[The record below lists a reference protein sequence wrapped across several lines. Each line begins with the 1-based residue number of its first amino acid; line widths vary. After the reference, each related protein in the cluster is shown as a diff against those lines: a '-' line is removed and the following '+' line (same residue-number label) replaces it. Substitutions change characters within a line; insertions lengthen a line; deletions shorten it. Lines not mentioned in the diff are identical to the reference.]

1 MRISFLKNCCTRIE
15 RLTRLMSQYL
25 LHNSKVRL
33 RCSIALLL
41 SIISSSVLAQSTPTS
56 EQEQNFESIPT
67 GTLKFS
73 HLSSSDGLSSSNVFA
88 INQDKQ
94 GYLWI
99 GTEDGLNRYDG
110 QNFKTYR
117 HQITD
122 SNSISANLIRKIFI
136 DSNNTLWVGTQNG
149 LSRYNRELDNFD
161 NFHHQEKNQYSLKDN
176 VIWDIYQ
183 DNKFNIWVSTEKGLH
198 TLEDKNNNVSFN
210 RISIV
215 GLNKELTEIK
225 TIYHDKANNNYWFGS
240 FDKGIHILNENVVNT
255 DRIKDSST
263 YAGSLQSKNKLG
275 LTINADSLFEI
286 QAIDKKLWLATD
298 NGVYIIKVDSN
309 NNYTLTS
316 HITTE
321 HGLLSNHVRAIE
333 QYDNNHVWLATDKGL
348 NVISLITNEITSHQ
362 NSSDSF
368 SLSENWLMASFKDKN
383 NTLWLATYGGG
394 LNKYSPLTA
403 KFHHE
408 LSIESKNYR
417 VESFAE
423 MPDGTIYISTERHG
437 LFKLKNNEISPITLS
452 IKENIWQIIRIKSHL
467 YLRTELGKLYKF
479 STKTKSAEEIPI
491 WNKKSKFTINQ
502 RLIAINNSAWF
513 INKDK
518 VLTKFNTINYS
529 FQILPHLSNLITL
542 QRDGNNIWLTNE
554 SRELIVVNTL
564 DSSSIS
570 MKLTI
575 PKGIDVK
582 QISSIAIGKKYIW
595 LGTNSQG
602 VILINKESKQVAI
615 FNENNKLKNNYIASI
630 LIDSEDRAWVATNKN
645 ISVIF
650 PEKSEVTH
658 FDSDFLLF
666 EPEFIKYS
674 SFKASNNEIFF
685 GSPQGFYH
693 FLPEELLQVK
703 QKISTPV
710 LSNLYIA
717 NKEVVIKK
725 VDHTNVPADITL
737 LTKIK
742 TLAEL
747 PKAANK
753 AFFLN
758 KHLNSQTSISLNHNH
773 SPIGFEFVSPNA
785 KIPSQLKY
793 QYKLQGLEKGWVQAD
808 PRNNIATYT
817 NLAPGKYAFIIEA
830 FDVQNSTSKKSKSI
844 NLEILPPWWLTNTAI
859 FIYALLATLA
869 ISFIFQQVNNRRLYH
884 LRIQQN
890 EERLK
895 LSLWGS
901 GDEMWD
907 WNISTGKIY
916 RSNIWGMLEFPQDG
930 QRNEF
935 GNAQVADNSS
945 QSDKTK
951 ASSFPLTNIHHH
963 DLKRVNHT
971 LDQHFCDRT
980 EHFESTYRVKD
991 KSGQWIWI
999 LDRGKIVERDENN
1012 APTRMTGTLKDISKI
1027 KQTEER
1033 LKLFAKCIEN
1043 ISDAMVIYDKNFQLV
1058 DINKAFTKITGQHK
1072 EEVIGEPLQFRLY
1085 PESFTSNVKKELSEK
1100 GCWHNEIESKREN
1113 GSTYITDLNLDVIY
1127 DENHN
1132 ISHYVGIFSDITK
1145 RKSTEIELRRL
1156 ANSDTLTGLPNR
1168 SLFQANQTKLVNN
1181 KDRHALLVFDLDNF
1195 KKINDSLGHQIGDA
1209 ILCKI
1214 AERLLNLGRKKDTVY
1229 RLGGDEFSILIEK
1242 TNDIHTITTIAN
1254 EVLTTIA
1261 RPFKV
1266 KSQEIV
1272 LYSSIGIVLYPDD
1285 GLGPHELLKN
1295 ADTAMYHAKNEGG
1308 NRYQFFS
1315 DSMNK
1320 KAVQRFKVENLIRLG
1335 LKEDAFTVFYQPK
1348 IAISTGKIAGMEAL
1362 VRYETPSHGFL
1373 SPAEFIP
1380 VSEETGQIL
1389 EIGEVVLR
1397 KACFATKQW
1406 VDNNLFTGRVA
1417 VNLSAVQFSQA
1428 NLVSMIED
1436 ILNESQLPAKYLELE
1451 ITEGTVMDS
1460 PQKAIET
1467 MQQLRTMGISLS
1479 LDDFGT
1485 GYSSLAYLKQ
1495 FPINTLKIDKAFV
1508 DDIEQS
1514 EQGRNMV
1521 ATIVTIAHNLDM
1533 QVVAE
1538 GVETNSQLD
1547 FLSTLGCE
1555 QLQGYLYSKPLAEDK
1570 FQRYLLS
1577 HQITHN
1583 STIFTN

>member
-1 MRISFLKNCCTRIE
+1 MISTCLFKINKLN
-15 RLTRLMSQYL
+15 
-25 LHNSKVRL
+25 L
-33 RCSIALLL
+33 RTITVL
-41 SIISSSVLAQSTPTS
+41 SFAVISSSAIAQSVSPPTS
-56 EQEQNFESIPT
+56 TQEQNFQTIPT

-88 INQDKQ
+88 ISQDAQ

-117 HQITD
+117 HQATD
-122 SNSISANLIRKIFI
+122 PHSISANLIRKVFI
-136 DSNNTLWVGTQNG
+136 DSSNTLWVGTQNG

-161 NFHHQEKNQYSLKDN
+161 NFTHIPEEKSTLKDN

-183 DNKFNIWVSTEKGLH
+183 DNDSLIWVSTEKGLH
-198 TLEDKNNNVSFN
+198 TVNLKNETMSFN
-210 RISIV
+210 RINIA

-240 FDKGIHILNENVVNT
+240 FDKGIHILNKDIVSGDN
-255 DRIKDSST
+255 IKDSST
-263 YAGSLQSKNKLG
+263 YSGSLQKKNKFD
-275 LTINADSLFEI
+275 LTIDADSLFEV
-286 QAIDKKLWLATD
+286 QEIDKKLWLATD
-298 NGVYIIKVDSN
+298 NGLFVVKVDN
-309 NNYTLTS
+309 DNNYTLVS

-321 HGLLSNHVRAIE
+321 HGLLSNHIRAIE
-333 QYDNNHVWLATDKGL
+333 QYDNNNVWLATNKGL
-348 NVISLITNEITSHQ
+348 NVISLLNDEITSHQ
-362 NSSDSF
+362 NNSNSF

-383 NTLWLATYGGG
+383 NTLWLASYGGG

-408 LSIESKNYR
+408 LSIESQNYR

-423 MPDGTIYISTERHG
+423 FPDGTLYFSTERHG
-437 LFKLKNNEISPITLS
+437 LFKLKDKEISSIPLPIE
-452 IKENIWQIIRIKSHL
+452 ENIWQIIRVKSNL
-467 YLRTELGKLYKF
+467 YLRTELGKLYSF
-479 STKTKSAEEIPI
+479 TPGTNNTLEIPV
-491 WNKKSKFTINQ
+491 WQKQSKFTINQ
-502 RLIAINNSAWF
+502 KLISLGDSLWF
-513 INKDK
+513 INEKGI
-518 VLTKFNTINYS
+518 LSKFSTTHYGFERFPNFNS
-529 FQILPHLSNLITL
+529 LITL
-542 QRDGNNIWLTNE
+542 QQEGNNIWLATE
-554 SRELIVVNTL
+554 SGELITIDTRKNNSLVK
-564 DSSSIS
+564 
-570 MKLTI
+570 KLAI
-575 PKGIDVK
+575 PKNIDVN
-582 QISSIAIGKKYIW
+582 QVATLTVGKKYTW

-602 VILINKESKQVAI
+602 VVAI
-615 FNENNKLKNNYIASI
+615 DIGTNQITVFNENNKLKNNYIASI
-630 LIDSEDRAWVATNKN
+630 LIDSEERAWVATNKN
-645 ISVIF
+645 ISVID
-650 PEKSEVTH
+650 PVNTEVMHIDT
-658 FDSDFLLF
+658 DFLLF

-674 SFKASNNEIFF
+674 SFKSSGDKLFF

-693 FLPEELLQVK
+693 FLPEELLQIK
-703 QKISTPV
+703 QDISTPV

-717 NKEVVIKK
+717 NKKISIKK
-725 VDHTNVPADITL
+725 QNKPQSKNSFVKDLHQLFLPHQ
-737 LTKIK
+737 IK
-742 TLAEL
+742 KKSYL
-747 PKAANK
+747 
-753 AFFLN
+753 LN
-758 KHLNSQTSISLNHNH
+758 KHLNTKTNISLEHNH

-793 QYKLQGLEKGWVQAD
+793 RYKLKGLETQWVEAD
-808 PRNNIATYT
+808 PRTNRATYT
-817 NLAPGKYAFIIEA
+817 NLAPGSYTFVIEA
-830 FDVQNSTSKKSKSI
+830 FDIQSLASKKSKAI
-844 NLEILPPWWLTNTAI
+844 NIEVLPPWWLTKAAI
-859 FIYALLATLA
+859 FVYALLATLV

-884 LRIQQN
+884 LRIKQN

-935 GNAQVADNSS
+935 GKVEAEDTSNEPSKNKQE
-945 QSDKTK
+945 
-951 ASSFPLTNIHHH
+951 SFPLTNIHHH
-963 DLKRVNHT
+963 DLERVNNT
-971 LDQHFCDRT
+971 LNQHFCGRS
-980 EHFESTYRVKD
+980 EHFETTYRVKD
-991 KSGQWIWI
+991 KNSQWIWI
-999 LDRGKIVERDENN
+999 LDRGKVVERDEDGS
-1012 APTRMTGTLKDISKI
+1012 PTRMTGTLKDISKI

-1058 DINKAFTKITGQHK
+1058 DINKAFTKITGKNK
-1072 EEVIGEPLQFRLY
+1072 EDVIGEPLQFRQY
-1085 PESFTSNVKKELSEK
+1085 PESFVANVKRELTER
-1100 GCWHNEIESKREN
+1100 GYWHNEIESKREN

-1127 DENHN
+1127 DENGN

-1145 RKSTEIELRRL
+1145 RKSTELELRRL

-1181 KDRHALLVFDLDNF
+1181 KERHALLVFDLDNF

-1214 AERLLNLGRKKDTVY
+1214 AERLLNLGRKQDTVY
-1229 RLGGDEFSILIEK
+1229 RLGGDEFSILIEN

-1254 EVLTTIA
+1254 EVLATIA

-1295 ADTAMYHAKNEGG
+1295 ADTAMYHAKNSGG

-1348 IAISTGKIAGMEAL
+1348 IAIKTGKIAGMEAL

-1380 VSEETGQIL
+1380 ISEETGQIL

-1397 KACFATKQW
+1397 KACFATKKW
-1406 VDNNLFTGRVA
+1406 VDNNLFSGRVA

-1428 NLVSMIED
+1428 NLVSIIEN
-1436 ILNESQLPAKYLELE
+1436 ILKESQLPAKYLELE

-1460 PQKAIET
+1460 PKKAIET
-1467 MQQLRTMGISLS
+1467 MQQLRAMGIHLS

-1555 QLQGYLYSKPLAEDK
+1555 QLQGFLYSKPLAENK
-1570 FQRYLLS
+1570 FQQYLLS
-1577 HQITHN
+1577 HQITN
-1583 STIFTN
+1583 KSTVFTN